1 MKKLLPILALVLA
14 CGAGGFAIA
23 QEVLPPEVA
32 AQLTFLR
39 EEEKLAHDVYAYLD
53 AFYEV
58 REPGANIF
66 GRIAMSEDRHARAL
80 ANQLA
85 AWGLP
90 DPAYEETGRFADPEL
105 QDLYDSLVALGE
117 QGVTEAL
124 TAGVVIETQDLED
137 LAAAIQLSLAYPDLV
152 KVYANLLAASE
163 NHLAAFN
170 KVLERGSL

>member
-1 MKKLLPILALVLA
+1 MRKMIHVLA
-14 CGAGGFAIA
+14 VVLAFGAGGAAVA
-23 QEVLPPEVA
+23 QDVLPPEVA
-32 AQLTFLR
+32 AGLTFLR

-66 GRIAMSEDRHARAL
+66 GRIAMSEARHAQAL

-90 DPAYEETGRFADPEL
+90 DPAYEEAGRFLDPAL
-105 QDLYDSLVALGE
+105 QAMYDSLIALGE
-117 QGVTEAL
+117 EGAVEAL

-137 LAAAIQLSLAYPDLV
+137 LGAAIQMSLAYPDLV
-152 KVYANLLAASE
+152 EVYSNLLAASE
-163 NHLAAFN
+163 SHLAAFN
-170 KVLERGSL
+170 KVLARGSL

>member
-1 MKKLLPILALVLA
+1 MKRLWTILTLVLSFGV
-14 CGAGGFAIA
+14 GAGAVA

-32 AQLTFLR
+32 AQLTFMR

-66 GRIAMSEDRHARAL
+66 GRIAMSEARHAEAL

-90 DPAYEETGRFADPEL
+90 DPAYEEPGRFADPDL
-105 QDLYDSLVALGE
+105 QVMYDSLIALGE
-117 QGVTEAL
+117 EGAVEAL
-124 TAGVVIETQDLED
+124 TAGVFIETQDLSD
-137 LAAAIQLSLAYPDLV
+137 LAYAIQLSLAYPDLV
-152 KVYANLLAASE
+152 KVYSNLLAASE
-163 NHLAAFN
+163 NHLAAFD
-170 KVLERGSL
+170 KVLARGSL